1 LPLLFVPVALWLDH
15 MPQVSA
21 PVVFFVSAATIVP
34 VARLITK
41 STEELAEHTG
51 DSMGGLINAI
61 FGNTP
66 ELIIALLALKAGL
79 HELVAA
85 SIVGA
90 ILFNLLLVL
99 GSCLLVGGWR
109 RHTLDFNAVATSMYS
124 SMMFIAVMSLA
135 LPSIYRQV
143 LSGGAVSPHS
153 EYINIVFALV
163 LLALFGLYLL
173 FMIRTHPE
181 IFASAIRAEPPPPE
195 TKRWSVRQCVGSLLL
210 ASVIA
215 ALLSEV
221 LVGAVEETGDKLGLS
236 ASFLG
241 IVLLASVGGMAEGMS
256 ALSMARKG
264 RLDLALSI
272 ALGSCI
278 LIALFIA
285 PALVFASY
293 MVGRPFQLTFNIAGV
308 ALLFMAVLIAAV
320 VVSGGSGHWYKGV
333 QLITVYLMI
342 ALLLYAL
349 PQ

>member
-1 LPLLFVPVALWLDH
+1 LPLLFAPVALWLDH

-34 VARLITK
+34 VARLITR

-51 DSMGGLINAI
+51 DATGGLINAI

-66 ELIIALLALKAGL
+66 ELIIALLALRAGL

-85 SIVGA
+85 SIIGA
-90 ILFNLLLVL
+90 ILFNLLLIL
-99 GSCLLVGGWR
+99 GLSLLLGGLR
-109 RHTLDFNAVATSMYS
+109 QHTLDFNARATSIYS

-135 LPSIYRQV
+135 LPSIYRQA
-143 LSGGAVSPHS
+143 LSGQAAQPHG
-153 EYINIVFALV
+153 EYINVVFALV
-163 LLALFGLYLL
+163 LLTLFGLYVL
-173 FMIRTHPE
+173 FMVRTHAE
-181 IFASAIRAEPPPPE
+181 VFASAPHTDEAAHSKP
-195 TKRWSVRQCVGSLLL
+195 WSVRRCVASLLL

-221 LVGAVEETGDKLGLS
+221 LVGAIEETGEQLGLS

-241 IVLLASVGGMAEGMS
+241 IILLASVGGTAEGVS

-264 RLDLALSI
+264 RIDLAISI

-293 MVGRPFQLTFNIAGV
+293 VVGRPFQLTFNLAGL
-308 ALLFMAVLIAAV
+308 ALLFLSVLIAAI